1 MPASYAAQK
10 RNSKLIQF
18 DELKDAVIANVV
30 KDVPEAK
37 KEKKQEQ
44 NKSLSEF

>member
-1 MPASYAAQK
+1 MPVKYAAQK
-10 RNSKLIQF
+10 RNSTLIQF

-44 NKSLSEF
+44 NKSLSDF